1 MSQDVQNKIKKLD
14 YPGTNDRQPLLLNS
28 QRIDSP
34 PPPADRSGT
43 LRDHFFENVAEGI
56 QARDKEH
63 IQTELVRYLSFIWSI
78 ISCLCAGSITTFSLY
93 SHLFQTRLHY
103 NQYQV
108 TNITIV
114 IQFALYLPVPLYG
127 YLCDRY
133 GPRWPAV
140 FVAVVFAASYTLA
153 AFAYR
158 SGPPPEAGS
167 GPGNGWPYA
176 IMILAYTGIGL
187 STSGLYLASV
197 STCAKNFA
205 RSSNKGFALAA
216 PIAAFGLSGMWLS
229 QVGSKLL
236 DERNPDGS
244 HGDIDVFKYF
254 IFLAATLGG
263 VGLIGFFLLRI
274 VDEDQ
279 LIDEAVEELERSGL
293 LPESQLFHN
302 QETTTNGYGTLSPV
316 HSHPTTGDELQKAL
330 QDQEAQK
337 KIWLLNSETRRF
349 LTDPTMWW
357 LAAGFFLVSGPG
369 DAFITNF
376 GTILGTL
383 YSSPVDAA
391 DPSHPAHTSAAT
403 HVTIIAV
410 GSTIARL
417 LSGTLSDILAPSAS
431 LGQHRRGPASLTTS
445 LHSLE
450 ANPNTERQGRFTISR
465 VTLLLSSMLILSI
478 GFVVLASGTVQDHAS
493 PRFGIVTGLVGVGYG
508 ATFSLTPIIISC
520 VWGAEG
526 FGLHWGLVAMVPSVG
541 GAVWGLIYAAGY
553 SDHAGEDGRCYGT
566 QCYAGAFWGMAV
578 AVWVACAFWLWA
590 WRGPGGWK
598 ARGIAV

>member
-1 MSQDVQNKIKKLD
+1 M
-14 YPGTNDRQPLLLNS
+14 
-28 QRIDSP
+28 
-34 PPPADRSGT
+34 
-43 LRDHFFENVAEGI
+43 
-56 QARDKEH
+56 
-63 IQTELVRYLSFIWSI
+63 I
-78 ISCLCAGSITTFSLY
+78 I
-93 SHLFQTRLHY
+93 
-103 NQYQV
+103 
-108 TNITIV
+108 
-114 IQFALYLPVPLYG
+114 
-127 YLCDRY
+127 
-133 GPRWPAV
+133 
-140 FVAVVFAASYTLA
+140 
-153 AFAYR
+153 AY
-158 SGPPPEAGS
+158 
-167 GPGNGWPYA
+167 
-176 IMILAYTGIGL
+176 IGIGL

-205 RSSNKGFALAA
+205 RSKNKGFALAA

-236 DERNPDGS
+236 YERNFDS
-244 HGDIDVFKYF
+244 SRGDIDVFKYF
-254 IFLAATLGG
+254 IFLAALLGG

-274 VDEDQ
+274 VDEEQ

-293 LPESQLFHN
+293 LPESQFFHN
-302 QETTTNGYGTLSPV
+302 QETATNGYGTLSPV
-316 HSHPTTGDELQKAL
+316 HTNPPTGDDLQKTL
-330 QDQEAQK
+330 QEQEAQK
-337 KIWLLNSETRRF
+337 KKWLLNAETHRF

-383 YSSPVDAA
+383 YSTPKDAA

-403 HVTIIAV
+403 HVTIIAI

-417 LSGTLSDILAPSAS
+417 LSGTLSDILAPSAE
-431 LGQHRRGPASLTTS
+431 LGQHRRGPASTTTS
-445 LHSLE
+445 LQSL
-450 ANPNTERQGRFTISR
+450 NPDLDTESKGRFTISR
-465 VTLLLSSMLILSI
+465 VTLLLSSMLLLSI
-478 GFVVLASGTVQDHAS
+478 GFAILASGTVQDHAS

-526 FGLHWGLVAMVPSVG
+526 FGLHWGLIAMVPSVG

-553 SDHAGEDGRCYGT
+553 SDHAGEDGRCYGA

-578 AVWVACAFWLWA
+578 AVWVASAFMLWA